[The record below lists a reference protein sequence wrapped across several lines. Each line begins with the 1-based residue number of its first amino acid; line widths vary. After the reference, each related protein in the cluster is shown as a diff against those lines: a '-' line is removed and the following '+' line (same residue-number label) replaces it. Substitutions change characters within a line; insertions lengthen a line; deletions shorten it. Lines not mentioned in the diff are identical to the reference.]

1 MAKKQKMTKSQQ
13 RSLRTQQI
21 VMGAIGV
28 IVVLSMI
35 ISLISK

>member
-13 RSLRTQQI
+13 RSLRSQQ
-21 VMGAIGV
+21 VLMGALGI

-35 ISLISK
+35 ISLIAK

>member
-1 MAKKQKMTKSQQ
+1 MAKKQKLTKSQQ

-35 ISLISK
+35 ISLIAK

>member
-35 ISLISK
+35 ISLVSK